1 MSLTKEL
8 VNFLIPSLGCGGDY
22 FHSVNSVRKPDWN
35 SSMEVVD
42 DGGSMGSGIQFVF
55 NNFKLE
61 FSHILWEIVIIV
73 DSGIGEPGGGFSSGV
88 GALEGGLE
96 VFDKI
101 WEGSKGGNI

>member
-1 MSLTKEL
+1 M
-8 VNFLIPSLGCGGDY
+8 
-22 FHSVNSVRKPDWN
+22 
-35 SSMEVVD
+35 D
-42 DGGSMGSGIQFVF
+42 DGGSMGGGVELGFDDF
-55 NNFKLE
+55 ELE